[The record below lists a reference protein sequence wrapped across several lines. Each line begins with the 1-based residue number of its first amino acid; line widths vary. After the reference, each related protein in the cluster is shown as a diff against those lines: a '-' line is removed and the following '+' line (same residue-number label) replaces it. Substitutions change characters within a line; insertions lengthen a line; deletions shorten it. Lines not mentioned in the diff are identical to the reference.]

1 MRAQIIGRL
10 PVDARDWLRSWAKT
24 QSLEAI
30 THSRYVQGRSEA
42 WYRMGS
48 NLQSIPC
55 GRAALF
61 TAPEP
66 PERLATFGERHLP
79 GWHSLLV
86 CGGATT
92 ITPHR
97 DHGHF
102 CNEAVMIN
110 LGEAIFTE
118 HVGNATESLQLR
130 DGDVVQLDIKVTHSA
145 QQTSSE
151 RFNFCFRRVKRE
163 FLGLPSV
170 QQPSLLDKVL

>member
-10 PVDARDWLRSWAKT
+10 PVDAREWLRNWVTKQPHKEVTKS
-24 QSLEAI
+24 S
-30 THSRYVQGRSEA
+30 YVRGRTEG
-42 WYRMGS
+42 WYRLGS

-61 TAPEP
+61 AAPEP
-66 PERLATFGERHLP
+66 PERLAAFGDRHVP

-86 CGGATT
+86 CGGTT
-92 ITPHR
+92 SITPHC

-110 LGEAIFTE
+110 LGEAVFVE
-118 HVGNATESLQLR
+118 HVGTASESLTLR
-130 DGDVVQLDIKVTHSA
+130 DGDVVRLDIKVTHSA

-151 RFNFCFRRVKRE
+151 RFNFCFRQVKRE
-163 FLGLPSV
+163 FLGGEAMR
-170 QQPSLLDKVL
+170 QPSLFDAVS

>member
-10 PVDARDWLRSWAKT
+10 PVNAREWLRCWAAA
-24 QSLEAI
+24 QPLEEV
-30 THSRYVQGRSEA
+30 TKSSYVRGRSEA
-42 WYRMGS
+42 WYRLGS

-86 CGGATT
+86 CSGATS

-110 LGEAIFTE
+110 LGEAVFTE
-118 HVGNATESLQLR
+118 HAGMAAESLPLR

-151 RFNFCFRRVKRE
+151 RYNFCFRRVKRE
-163 FLGLPSV
+163 FLGV
-170 QQPSLLDKVL
+170 AQQRQPSLFDAVP